1 VAAAQQVQKRQRLEE
16 LSGLK
21 RLLPFGGKGKDAGA
35 EKVQEEEKHPVVL
48 PQKGWYRA
56 RGVRLGKNWKI
67 QVYPSKLLCHPLL
80 SLLRPLKIN
89 GQTKGQRLSIVVY

>member
-1 VAAAQQVQKRQRLEE
+1 M
-16 LSGLK
+16 
-21 RLLPFGGKGKDAGA
+21 
-35 EKVQEEEKHPVVL
+35 QEEEKHPVVL

-67 QVYPSKLLCHPLL
+67 QGYPSKLLCHPLL